1 MAERSCRECGI
12 TDTEISL
19 GVTDINS
26 EPICWYDDDLC
37 SWCQE
42 HIQRQLEADAARY
55 RFLRNRQT
63 RHVDF
68 AAGGLFAGRIPEN
81 RIIGGED
88 LDRAIDTELGVE
100 ISHEEPLERRLAAC
114 LSECIDTPLMTGS
127 LGGDARIPIQIR
139 LGFFRPDIADRAAE
153 LLEEAGV

>member
-1 MAERSCRECGI
+1 MTDRVCRECGI
-12 TDTEISL
+12 TQTEITA
-19 GVTDINS
+19 GVTDINGD
-26 EPICWYDDDLC
+26 PMCFADDDLC

-42 HIQRQLEADAARY
+42 HIQRQLEVDAARY

-63 RHVDF
+63 RQVDF

-81 RIIGGED
+81 LIIGGED
-88 LDRAIDTELGVE
+88 LDRAIDTELGVD

-114 LSECIDTPLMTGS
+114 LSECIDAPLMTGS
-127 LGGDARIPIQIR
+127 LGGDARIPSQIC